1 MNTTLE
7 LNTMLTMSTA
17 HITVDT
23 IKLLDEEPDT
33 NRMCLSV
40 YPKGE
45 VGWYIYLCGLQEVMQ
60 LDNSSEDMPKG
71 YGFTGYKNI
80 PDDLTK
86 CLIFAIQAGADVL
99 CFDEDAIPYPYMQQ
113 YDD

>member
-1 MNTTLE
+1 MNNMLE

-17 HITVDT
+17 HITADT
-23 IKLLDEEPDT
+23 RRLLDEEPDT
-33 NRMCLSV
+33 NQMQLTV
-40 YPKGE
+40 YPKCC

-60 LDNSSEDMPKG
+60 LDNPSKDMPEG
-71 YGFTGYKNI
+71 YGFAGYKSI
-80 PDDLTK
+80 PDDLVK
-86 CLIFAIQAGADVL
+86 CMIFAIQAGADIL